1 MHSIPRPLVVGLLAA
16 AAALAGGPIAVTF
29 ARSPAVPPVADAAAK
44 AEAEQT
50 AGSIAVADQP
60 KAVEA
65 EKKPK
70 DLKKADPVKKADDP
84 PECIQCGAT
93 CGLIPFCKC
102 EPSTK
107 KKCKTIYD
115 SRCELVCVPGCGCPS
130 HGRHQ
135 RAGCTACEQSCGKM
149 RVREKKTLL
158 KTVKE
163 EEVDTVKHTVA
174 YICECCAGLRG
185 SSSCTGPH
193 DRCHEGHSHGSIL
206 SWLFHWGG

>member
-1 MHSIPRPLVVGLLAA
+1 MYSIPRPLVAGLLAA

-29 ARSPAVPPVADAAAK
+29 ARSPAVQPVADAAAK
-44 AEAEQT
+44 AEAE
-50 AGSIAVADQP
+50 
-60 KAVEA
+60 
-65 EKKPK
+65 KKPE
-70 DLKKADPVKKADDP
+70 DLKRAGPAKKVDEP

-107 KKCKTIYD
+107 KKSKTIYD
-115 SRCELVCVPGCGCPS
+115 SRCDLVCVPGCGCLS
-130 HGRHQ
+130 HGHHQ
-135 RAGCTACEQSCGKM
+135 RAGCTDCEQSCGKM

-163 EEVDTVKHTVA
+163 EEIDTVKHTVA

-185 SSSCTGPH
+185 SSCTGLH
-193 DRCHEGHSHGSIL
+193 DRCHEGHSHGGIL